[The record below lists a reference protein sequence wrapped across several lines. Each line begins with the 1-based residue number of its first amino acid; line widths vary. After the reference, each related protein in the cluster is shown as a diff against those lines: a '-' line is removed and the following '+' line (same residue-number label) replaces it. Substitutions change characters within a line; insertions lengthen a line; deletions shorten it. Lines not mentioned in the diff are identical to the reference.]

1 MLIAHELTGVRV
13 LIAHEDKFQMEYLSK
28 VMIAAGAVVL
38 DPSAPEPGHGP
49 SPDHA
54 PAAGVLQLGDPPPDA
69 VVMSQSMQTADGGSL
84 IDAAARGTVALL
96 VVHSVFALP
105 LPRIGLLCSLAVP
118 YAAFQVVDALV
129 DMLGRRH
136 DRPAQL

>member
-38 DPSAPEPGHGP
+38 DPSAPEPAHGP

-84 IDAAARGTVALL
+84 IDAAAWVDGNVTSGAQSAL
-96 VVHSVFALP
+96 ALQSGFKQP
-105 LPRIGLLCSLAVP
+105 LTIAR
-118 YAAFQVVDALV
+118 AFWWWNC
-129 DMLGRRH
+129 R
-136 DRPAQL
+136 